1 MASIYDLVSLSDY
14 KNYMSLSQT
23 TDDLRIQTLITSVSR
38 AILTRLNRGNLL
50 PTPYLEVRN
59 GMGQSAFFLD
69 NWPVTS
75 ISSLTINGHLISPI
89 RTDTDIS
96 WCGSG
101 YILDEFDEQP
111 PGKPQMVTLRGVR
124 CHHGIGNI
132 QIAYTAGYQVNEAV
146 NLSSAA
152 ACAVTVE
159 QPYGAWAKDILVVDT
174 NSRVFTAVTSNP
186 QSGQYTVDQGNYLFS
201 TADIGTQLLITYAYI
216 PADIALVAMDWIA
229 DRQAYLNRI
238 GYSSKSLGGQ
248 ETVSYLVKAIPD
260 FVDGILRQY
269 MKVM

>member
-23 TDDLRIQTLITSVSR
+23 TDDLRLQTLITSVSR

-50 PTPYLEVRN
+50 PTPYLEIRN

-69 NWPVTS
+69 SWPVTS
-75 ISSLTINGHLISPI
+75 ISSLTINGHSIPPI
-89 RTDTDIS
+89 QTDSDTS

-101 YILDEFDEQP
+101 YILDQPDEQP
-111 PGKPQMVTLRGVR
+111 PGKPQMVTLRGIR

-132 QIAYTAGYQVNEAV
+132 QIAYTAGYQMKEVV
-146 NLSSAA
+146 NLSSVA
-152 ACAVTVE
+152 ACAVAVE

-174 NSRVFTAVTSNP
+174 DSRVFNSVIDNP
-186 QSGQYTVDQGNYLFS
+186 QSGQYTVSQGNYLFS
-201 TADIGTQLLITYAYI
+201 NADIGTQLSITYAYV
-216 PADIALVAMDWIA
+216 PADIALVTMDWIA

-238 GYSSKSLGGQ
+238 GYASKSLGGQ

-260 FVDGILRQY
+260 FVDSVLRQY